1 MVPLR
6 HIFFS
11 TLYMSL
17 AEYKK
22 KRSFS
27 RTPEPEGKAT
37 PGKVKKDQLL
47 FVVQKHHASHLH
59 YDFRLELKGAL
70 KSWAVPK
77 GPSMNPDD
85 KRLAML
91 VEDHPFD
98 YKDFEGVIPKGN
110 YGAGTV
116 IIWDQGTYEPAEPAK
131 TKAEN
136 EKLLL
141 KAFYSGQLKIKLKGK
156 KLKGEFV
163 LVRSQ
168 NREEN
173 AWLLIKKTDDASGD
187 IDITKKNKSVVSG
200 KTLEQ
205 VAADKKSKQWISNRS
220 SGGEL
225 KEEVQATEKSTRK
238 TKKPVKE
245 REPAKAKERV
255 SPTNKSSAD
264 ENISGKNR
272 STSQKNI
279 SVKKKS
285 SAPETSATNKSSSE
299 KDIIDDNGRSTYSET
314 YSATSEDDKD
324 YDEIIA
330 EIFSKLTKKKRTSMP
345 KRLIP
350 MQATLTDKPFDKPDW
365 IYEVK
370 WDGYRALA
378 YLNNGKVE
386 LRSRN
391 NNSYNEKFYPVYE
404 ALKEWPIKAVI
415 DGEIVVV
422 DEKGLSAFSKL
433 EGWQAVEDGQLEYY
447 VFDILWLN
455 GIDLMGFPL
464 LERREILQQLV
475 PENDIIRFSESFAA
489 NGTEFFKSAEQLGIE
504 GIVAKQAN
512 SIYRPDVRTKDWLKI
527 KTEQRHEAVIA
538 GYTFNEG
545 SDKQFSAL
553 ILGVYEKG
561 ELKFIGQAGTG
572 FTKKSQAELLKKLK
586 PLQTKESPFKEE
598 PEINRPARFRP
609 NPPKAQVFWV
619 KPQLVCEVKYQELK
633 PEGIMRHASF
643 QGLREDKLPVEVKE
657 EQAIPAPADKS
668 APPDKKEKK
677 ASGKKEKS
685 REPVAAPEKR
695 ERTSHKKEKSES
707 AKKTPEEE
715 RTKPTIKKAGAPL
728 FEPGID
734 TQEKKL
740 NNHLIKFTNLNKIYW
755 PSEKLTKRDMLNY
768 YHAVAP
774 YMLPYMKDR
783 PQSLNRH
790 PNGINGKNF
799 FQKDVAGKVEDWLT
813 THYYENTTREGIKT
827 FLVCTDEASLMY
839 MANMGCIEMNPW
851 HSRTSS
857 PDNPDWCVIDLDPDN
872 GNSFDQ
878 VIEAANAVKKVLDA
892 ANIPS
897 YPKTSGSTGMHIYIP
912 LGARYS
918 YEQSKDLAELIV
930 TLVHQEI
937 GEFTSLERNPAKR
950 KGKIYLDFL
959 QNRATQTLAA
969 PYSVRPKPGATVS
982 MPLHWDEVK
991 KGLSIKDFTILNV
1004 PSRLKSHGD
1013 LFKGLL
1019 GKGIDLDKVLKKI
1032 SSVFG

>member
-1 MVPLR
+1 
-6 HIFFS
+6 
-11 TLYMSL
+11 MSL
-17 AEYKK
+17 AEYKR

-37 PGKVKKDQLL
+37 RTKAKKDQLL

-77 GPSMNPDD
+77 GPSMNPND

-136 EKLLL
+136 EKLLI

-168 NREEN
+168 GREEN
-173 AWLLIKKTDDASGD
+173 AWLLIKKKDEVSAE
-187 IDITKKNKSVVSG
+187 IDISKKNKSVVSG

-205 VAADKKSKQWISNRS
+205 VAADKTSKHWISNRS
-220 SGGEL
+220 SNGEL
-225 KEEVQATEKSTRK
+225 KEDAE
-238 TKKPVKE
+238 VKE
-245 REPAKAKERV
+245 RSAATTKKAAKEKTSAKKAAKAKGR
-255 SPTNKSSAD
+255 TAKRSSAD
-264 ENISGKNR
+264 KSAEDDMAVNYEPIQSYPSA
-272 STSQKNI
+272 ST
-279 SVKKKS
+279 
-285 SAPETSATNKSSSE
+285 
-299 KDIIDDNGRSTYSET
+299 
-314 YSATSEDDKD
+314 EDDKD

-330 EIFSKLTKKKRTSMP
+330 EIFSKLTKKKRSPMP
-345 KRLIP
+345 RRLIP

-378 YLNNGKVE
+378 YLDNGKVE

-391 NNSYNEKFYPVYE
+391 NNSFNEKFFPVYE

-455 GIDLMGFPL
+455 GISLMELPL

-489 NGTEFFKSAEQLGIE
+489 NGTEFFKSAEKLGIE

-553 ILGVYEKG
+553 ILGVYENG

-572 FTKKSQAELLKKLK
+572 FTKKTQTELLKKLK
-586 PLQTKESPFKEE
+586 PLQTRESPFKEE
-598 PEINRPARFRP
+598 PVINKPTRFRA
-609 NPPKAQVFWV
+609 NPPKTEVFWV
-619 KPQLVCEVKYQELK
+619 KPELVCQVKYQELK

-643 QGLREDKLPVEVKE
+643 QGLREDKAPVEVKE
-657 EQAIPAPADKS
+657 EQAVPAPS
-668 APPDKKEKK
+668 DKKEKAAAEKTENTASGKKQKK
-677 ASGKKEKS
+677 ASGKKEKT
-685 REPVAAPEKR
+685 APAEEK
-695 ERTSHKKEKSES
+695 
-707 AKKTPEEE
+707 
-715 RTKPTIKKAGAPL
+715 RTKPTIKKTGGPL
-728 FEPGID
+728 LDPGIESE
-734 TQEKKL
+734 EK
-740 NNHLIKFTNLNKIYW
+740 NIDGHIIRFTNLNKIYW
-755 PSEKLTKRDMLNY
+755 PAEELTKRDMLNY

-774 YMLPYMKDR
+774 HMLQYMKDR

-790 PNGINGKNF
+790 PNGIKGKNF
-799 FQKDVAGKVEDWLT
+799 FQKDVAGKVDDWLT

-872 GNSFDQ
+872 NPFDQ
-878 VIEAANAVKKVLDA
+878 VIEAANVIRKILAA

-912 LGARYS
+912 LGAKYS
-918 YEQSKDLAELIV
+918 YDQSKDLAELIV
-930 TLVHQEI
+930 TLAHQEI
-937 GEFTSLERNPAKR
+937 SGFTSLERNPDKR

-969 PYSVRPKPGATVS
+969 PYSVRPKAGATVS
-982 MPLHWDEVK
+982 TPLHWDEVK

-1004 PSRLKSHGD
+1004 PSRLKAEGD

-1019 GKGIDLDKVLKKI
+1019 GKGIDLEKVLKKI

>member
-1 MVPLR
+1 
-6 HIFFS
+6 
-11 TLYMSL
+11 MSL
-17 AEYKK
+17 AEYKR

-27 RTPEPEGKAT
+27 RTPEPEGKQRSKAA
-37 PGKVKKDQLL
+37 KNQLL

-77 GPSMNPDD
+77 GPSMNPND

-116 IIWDQGTYEPAEPAK
+116 IIWDQGTYEPAEPAA

-173 AWLLIKKTDDASGD
+173 AWLLIKKTDEQSAE
-187 IDITKKNKSVVSG
+187 IDITRKNKSVVSG

-205 VAADKKSKQWISNRS
+205 VAADKASKQWISNRS
-220 SGGEL
+220 SNGEL
-225 KEEVQATEKSTRK
+225 KG
-238 TKKPVKE
+238 E
-245 REPAKAKERV
+245 RSAE
-255 SPTNKSSAD
+255 NK
-264 ENISGKNR
+264 R
-272 STSQKNI
+272 STSKN
-279 SVKKKS
+279 KKKEE
-285 SAPETSATNKSSSE
+285 PATTEAKLQPYTTA
-299 KDIIDDNGRSTYSET
+299 ST
-314 YSATSEDDKD
+314 EDSKD
-324 YDEIIA
+324 YDEIVA
-330 EIFSKLTKKKRTSMP
+330 EIFSKLSKKKRSNMP
-345 KRLIP
+345 HQLKP
-350 MQATLTDKPFDKPDW
+350 MLATLTDKPFDKPDW

-378 YLNNGKVE
+378 YLNDGKVE
-386 LRSRN
+386 LKSRN
-391 NNSYNEKFYPVYE
+391 NNSFNEKFYPVYE
-404 ALKEWPIKAVI
+404 ALKEWPIKAVV

-433 EGWQAVEDGQLEYY
+433 EGWQSVDDGQLEYY

-455 GIDLMGFPL
+455 GIDLMGLPL

-475 PENDIIRFSESFAA
+475 PENEIIRFSESFAT
-489 NGTEFFKSAEQLGIE
+489 NGKEFFASAEKLGIE

-512 SIYRPDVRTKDWLKI
+512 SIYKPDERTKNWLKI
-527 KTEQRHEAVIA
+527 KTEQRHDAIIA
-538 GYTFNEG
+538 GYTRNEG

-553 ILGVYEKG
+553 ILGVYEDG

-586 PLQTKESPFKEE
+586 PLQTKESPFKKE
-598 PEINRPARFRP
+598 PEINRPTRFRS
-609 NPPKAQVFWV
+609 NPPKAEVFWV
-619 KPQLVCEVKYQELK
+619 KPKLVCEVKYQELK

-643 QGLREDKLPVEVKE
+643 QGLREDKSPVEVQE
-657 EQAIPAPADKS
+657 EEPVPAPS
-668 APPDKKEKK
+668 AKKEKK
-677 ASGKKEKS
+677 TPVKTAGTPFL
-685 REPVAAPEKR
+685 EP
-695 ERTSHKKEKSES
+695 
-707 AKKTPEEE
+707 KT
-715 RTKPTIKKAGAPL
+715 
-728 FEPGID
+728 D
-734 TQEKKL
+734 SQEKKL
-740 NNHLIKFTNLNKIYW
+740 NGHIIKFTNLNKIYW
-755 PSEKLTKRDMLNY
+755 PAEKLTKRDMLNY

-799 FQKDVAGKVEDWLT
+799 FQKDVAGKVDDWLT

-851 HSRTSS
+851 HSRTSA

-872 GNSFDQ
+872 NSFDQ
-878 VIEAANAVKKVLDA
+878 VVEAANVLKKILDA

-912 LGARYS
+912 LCAKYN

-930 TLVHQEI
+930 TLAHQEI
-937 GEFTSLERNPAKR
+937 SDFTSLERNPNKR

-969 PYSVRPKPGATVS
+969 PYSVRPRPGATVS
-982 MPLHWDEVK
+982 TPLHWDEVR
-991 KGLSIKDFTILNV
+991 KGLSIKDFSILNV
-1004 PSRLKSHGD
+1004 PARLKSEGD

-1019 GKGIDLDKVLKKI
+1019 TKGIDLEKVLKKI